1 MADQIVVQYVGFKA
15 GKQAR
20 EYTFVAQEAA
30 SGSREYTLTIANE
43 AFESHRARYQDG
55 PNICSLR
62 LRREF
67 RDFANHP
74 PATHFS
80 VTDAD
85 LSDYQ
90 ASQKVKRPRSFS
102 AGRPV

>member
-1 MADQIVVQYVGFKA
+1 MADQIIVQYIGFKA
-15 GKQAR
+15 GTQVR

-30 SGSREYTLTIANE
+30 REPCEYTLTIANE

-55 PNICSLR
+55 PDICSLR
-62 LRREF
+62 LHREF
-67 RDFANHP
+67 RNSANHP
-74 PATHFS
+74 PKTHFS

-90 ASQKVKRPRSFS
+90 NARRVKTPRRF
-102 AGRPV
+102 GTERVD

>member
-1 MADQIVVQYVGFKA
+1 MADQINVQYVGFKA
-15 GKQAR
+15 GAQVR

-30 SGSREYTLTIANE
+30 SEPREYTLTIANE

-55 PNICSLR
+55 PDICSVR

-74 PATHFS
+74 PKTHFS
-80 VTDAD
+80 VTDGD
-85 LSDYQ
+85 LADYQ
-90 ASQKVKRPRSFS
+90 DSRKVKMPRRFGTDK
-102 AGRPV
+102 AG

>member
-1 MADQIVVQYVGFKA
+1 MADQIIVQYLGFKA
-15 GKQAR
+15 GAEAR

-30 SGSREYTLTIANE
+30 SEPREYTLTIANE

-55 PNICSLR
+55 PDICSLR

-67 RDFANHP
+67 RNFENHP
-74 PATHFS
+74 PTTRFP

-90 ASQKVKRPRSFS
+90 ASQKVKGPRTSS

>member
-15 GKQAR
+15 GAQVR

-30 SGSREYTLTIANE
+30 REPCEYTLTIANE
-43 AFESHRARYQDG
+43 AFVSHRARYQDG
-55 PNICSLR
+55 PDICSLR

-67 RDFANHP
+67 KDFANHP
-74 PATHFS
+74 PTTYFS

-85 LSDYQ
+85 LADYQ
-90 ASQKVKRPRSFS
+90 DSRKVAKPRRFGMDK
-102 AGRPV
+102 AD